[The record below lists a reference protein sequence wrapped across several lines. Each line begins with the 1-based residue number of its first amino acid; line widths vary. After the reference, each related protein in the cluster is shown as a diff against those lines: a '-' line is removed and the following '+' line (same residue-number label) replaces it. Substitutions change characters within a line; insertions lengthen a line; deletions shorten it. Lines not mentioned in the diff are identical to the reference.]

1 MNEFGNYLYSLRK
14 SKGMTQQE
22 LADMLGVTNKAISKW
37 ETGEAFPETAQL
49 IPLSDIFGVTVDDLL
64 RGRAKENI
72 TPPETHTPK
81 TALTNRDIKTLS
93 QQNAPEEWKRK
104 FALLICFG
112 VGLMLAGVLSV
123 IISGLL
129 PEDNLVIILCTCGML
144 ALIAIGVNLC
154 IIAGI
159 VNDNAFA
166 FSDKSWR
173 KNVNRFTR
181 FMVLGFSCIML
192 GVICFVLSAAFEEKT
207 PLFITGITV
216 GFIILFSGVTFY
228 VYGGITW
235 GSYFKKIT
243 TEIEY
248 APSPVS
254 EKEVRKEKLSSTINS
269 IIMMTAV
276 IIFLLLGFLGN
287 LWHPGWVV
295 FPIGGILCGIASV
308 ILGKE

>member
-22 LADMLGVTNKAISKW
+22 LADILGVTNKAISKW

-49 IPLSDIFGVTVDDLL
+49 IPLSNIFGVTVDDLL
-64 RGRAKENI
+64 RGRAREEN
-72 TPPETHTPK
+72 TPPETPAPK
-81 TALTNRDIKTLS
+81 IAPTNREIKALS

-104 FALLICFG
+104 FALLICLG
-112 VGLMLAGVLSV
+112 VGLMLAGVLTV

-129 PEDNLVIILCTCGML
+129 PENERLIIFCTCGML
-144 ALIAIGVNLC
+144 ALIAVGVDLC
-154 IIAGI
+154 IIAGTF
-159 VNDNAFA
+159 NDNAFA
-166 FSDKSWR
+166 FPDKTWR
-173 KNVNRFTR
+173 KNVRRFTV

-192 GVICFVLSAAFEEKT
+192 GVICFILSALFEEKT
-207 PLFITGITV
+207 PLFITGITT
-216 GFIILFSGVTFY
+216 GFFILFGGVTFY

-235 GSYFKKIT
+235 GNYFKKAT

-248 APSPVS
+248 APSPAS
-254 EKEVRKEKLSSTINS
+254 EKEARKEKLSSTISS

-295 FPIGGILCGIASV
+295 FPVGGILSGIVSV